1 MHPCIGLDPTADLA
15 VLPGPR
21 RGSWGDT
28 TFRASFGASTT
39 NETT

>member
-15 VLPGPR
+15 VPPGPR
-21 RGSWGDT
+21 KDHGDAP
-28 TFRASFGASTT
+28 FRASFGASTS